1 MIIED
6 EHRLDHSVENIEREK
21 SAQTIVSLALSLS
34 LFLASSV
41 KSPFVG
47 LQFMRCNSAHP

>member
-21 SAQTIVSLALSLS
+21 PAQTTVSLALAFSPSLS
-34 LFLASSV
+34 CL
-41 KSPFVG
+41 
-47 LQFMRCNSAHP
+47 RR